1 MISSLL
7 SQFVSV
13 QIVGERIAVRIFKE
27 GSSDEDDENTD
38 IQIICLKTGEIICN
52 ILQDFRLSGEDYFL
66 LQKNRVI
73 IVHGENISSVQFWV
87 WKNVSVTWLGGDI
100 LNTWTKNRRWNLI
113 QLKNVYIVGFCRLTC
128 SKQQFSTWG
137 TRAVHGGFGS
147 SWQGDRIILKSTRN
161 QLILVSTI

>member
-1 MISSLL
+1 VISSLL

-87 WKNVSVTWLGGDI
+87 
-100 LNTWTKNRRWNLI
+100 
-113 QLKNVYIVGFCRLTC
+113 
-128 SKQQFSTWG
+128 
-137 TRAVHGGFGS
+137 
-147 SWQGDRIILKSTRN
+147 
-161 QLILVSTI
+161 